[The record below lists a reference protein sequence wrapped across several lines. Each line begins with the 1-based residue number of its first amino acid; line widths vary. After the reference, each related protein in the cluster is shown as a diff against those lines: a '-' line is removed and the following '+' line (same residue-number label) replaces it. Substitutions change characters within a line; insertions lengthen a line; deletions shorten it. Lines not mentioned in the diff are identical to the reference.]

1 MLPERFKEILTESL
15 GEQTA
20 SELLP
25 HLEASPSVSVRPN
38 TAKISTEGL
47 RGHFAE
53 LYDGPVDWSPESF
66 YLSARPSFTLDP
78 LFHTGA
84 YYVQEAASMYVGHLL
99 EGILAEGRPIRR
111 LLDLCAAPGGKTT
124 DILSRIPDDSLLV
137 TNEVKRGRATILAEN
152 VAKWG
157 RANVLVTNNDP
168 ADFKGL
174 DSWFDFVLVDAPCSG
189 EGMFRKDDEAVED
202 WSEDNVRL
210 CAARQRRILSDIWP
224 ALREGG
230 YMIYSTCTF
239 NHFEDEDN
247 AAWIAS
253 ELGAEIL
260 QQRHFLPGRERGE
273 GFYCALLR
281 KSGESAVADGRASSR
296 QRVRKPA
303 PAPDCDYVREG
314 YTLALKGDLLKA
326 YPASLME
333 DMQAVE
339 ASLKVIHSGVAV
351 ATVKGRDLIP
361 EADLALSCALRED
374 AFPRVELSR
383 EDALRFLA
391 KEPLAF
397 PQEPRGYLMM
407 TYCGLPLGFVKNLGN
422 RSNNLHPMARR
433 IRKSIN

>member
-1 MLPERFKEILTESL
+1 
-15 GEQTA
+15 
-20 SELLP
+20 
-25 HLEASPSVSVRPN
+25 
-38 TAKISTEGL
+38 
-47 RGHFAE
+47 
-53 LYDGPVDWSPESF
+53 
-66 YLSARPSFTLDP
+66 
-78 LFHTGA
+78 
-84 YYVQEAASMYVGHLL
+84 MYVGRLL
-99 EGILAEGRPIRR
+99 QDLLDAGEPLNR

-124 DILSRIPDDSLLV
+124 DLLSRIPADSLLV
-137 TNEVKRGRATILAEN
+137 TNEVMRGRATILAEN

-157 RANVLVTNNDP
+157 RANVLVTNSDP
-168 ADFKGL
+168 ADFKAF
-174 DSWFDFVLVDAPCSG
+174 DSWFDLILVDAPCSG

-224 ALREGG
+224 ALRDGG

-281 KSGESAVADGRASSR
+281 KSGVSAVSGGRASTR

-303 PAPDCDYVREG
+303 FAPECNYVREG
-314 YTLALKGDLLKA
+314 YSLALKGDLLKA
-326 YPASLME
+326 YPAALME

-374 AFPRVELSR
+374 AFPHVELSR

-391 KEPLAF
+391 REPLVF
-397 PQEPRGYLMM
+397 PREPHGYLLM
-407 TYCGLPLGFVKNLGN
+407 THCGLPLGFVKNLGN